1 MIKFW
6 YEFFM
11 ANFEDEKVY
20 NGYKFYK
27 PGCWYKSNYVGERAY
42 MSFYNKNEDLVS
54 VRISEYISSVDV
66 WENYDKFYEIS
77 NDAMAWL
84 NDLLNGEES
93 NRT

>member
-1 MIKFW
+1 
-6 YEFFM
+6 M

-66 WENYDKFYEIS
+66 WESCDKFYEIS

-84 NDLLNGEES
+84 NNLLNGEES